1 MKKQRV
7 GMSLNDI
14 AILKD
19 NLRYDPKTGEF
30 FRKFHQSRPAAFC
43 WANNNATIKV
53 TGKDYA
59 KYHSVW
65 RAAVYFSH
73 GYYPAFEDSIVFK
86 DGNNANFRIDNL
98 LVVHPSED
106 ECTVMDFAIEHNLS
120 PQTVNHRMKNADR
133 YPRTIRNYTVY
144 FYKKD
149 LFMKN
154 CGDLIGR
161 RGKVII
167 DDEKIYNKPV
177 VLNEAKRGNK
187 LIRAFLKTHF
197 LMPTRWELTLCN

>member
-1 MKKQRV
+1 MKRRDIS
-7 GMSLNDI
+7 MSFKDI
-14 AILKD
+14 EHLKE

-106 ECTVMDFAIEHNLS
+106 ECTVMDFATEHNLS

-133 YPRTIRNYTVY
+133 YSRTIRNYTVY

-177 VLNEAKRGNK
+177 VLDEVKRGNK
-187 LIRAFLKTHF
+187 LIRAFLATHF
-197 LMPTRWELTLCN
+197 LMPTRWELTLC

>member
-1 MKKQRV
+1 MKKREIT
-7 GMSLNDI
+7 MSFKDI
-14 AILKD
+14 EHLKK

-106 ECTVMDFAIEHNLS
+106 ECTVMDFATEHNLS

-167 DDEKIYNKPV
+167 DDEKIYRKPV
-177 VLNEAKRGNK
+177 AEAKRGNK
-187 LIRAFLKTHF
+187 LIRAFLATHF
-197 LMPTRWELTLCN
+197 LMPTTWEMTLCN

>member
-1 MKKQRV
+1 MKRREIT
-7 GMSLNDI
+7 MSFKDI
-14 AILKD
+14 EHLKE
-19 NLRYDPKTGEF
+19 NLRYDQKTGEF

-106 ECTVMDFAIEHNLS
+106 ECTVMDFATEHNLS

-167 DDEKIYNKPV
+167 DDEKIYRKPV
-177 VLNEAKRGNK
+177 AEAKRGNK
-187 LIRAFLKTHF
+187 LIRAFLATHF
-197 LMPTRWELTLCN
+197 LMPDKWEMTLC

>member
-1 MKKQRV
+1 MKKREIT
-7 GMSLNDI
+7 MSFKDI
-14 AILKD
+14 EHLKE
-19 NLRYDPKTGEF
+19 NLRYDSKTGEF

-65 RAAVYFSH
+65 RAAVYFSY

-98 LVVHPSED
+98 LVIHPSED
-106 ECTVMDFAIEHNLS
+106 ECTVMDFATEHNLS

-167 DDEKIYNKPV
+167 DDEKIYRKPV
-177 VLNEAKRGNK
+177 AEAKRGNK
-187 LIRAFLKTHF
+187 LIRAFLATHF
-197 LMPTRWELTLCN
+197 LMPTNWEMTLC

>member
-1 MKKQRV
+1 MKRRDIT
-7 GMSLNDI
+7 MSLKDI
-14 AILKD
+14 EYLKE

-30 FRKFHQSRPAAFC
+30 FRKSHQSRPAAFC

-73 GYYPAFEDSIVFK
+73 GYYPAYEDSIVFK

-106 ECTVMDFAIEHNLS
+106 ECTVMDFATEHNLS
-120 PQTVNHRMKNADR
+120 PQTVNHRMKHETR
-133 YPRTIRNYTVY
+133 YSRTIRNYTVY

-177 VLNEAKRGNK
+177 VLDEVKRGNK
-187 LIRAFLKTHF
+187 LIRAFLATHF
-197 LMPTRWELTLCN
+197 LMPTRWELTLC

>member
-1 MKKQRV
+1 
-7 GMSLNDI
+7 MSLKDI
-14 AILKD
+14 DILKE
-19 NLRYDPKTGEF
+19 NLRYDPETGEF

-43 WANNNATIKV
+43 WANSNATIKV
-53 TGKDYA
+53 TGIDYV

-86 DGNNANFRIDNL
+86 DGNNKNFKIDNL
-98 LVVHPSED
+98 LVIHPSED
-106 ECTVMDFAIEHNLS
+106 ECTVMDFAAEHNLS

-149 LFMKN
+149 LFM
-154 CGDLIGR
+154 
-161 RGKVII
+161 
-167 DDEKIYNKPV
+167 
-177 VLNEAKRGNK
+177 
-187 LIRAFLKTHF
+187 
-197 LMPTRWELTLCN
+197 

>member
-1 MKKQRV
+1 MKRRDIS
-7 GMSLNDI
+7 MSFKDI
-14 AILKD
+14 EHLKE

-65 RAAVYFSH
+65 RAAVFFSH
-73 GYYPAFEDSIVFK
+73 GYYPAYEDSIVFK

-106 ECTVMDFAIEHNLS
+106 ECTVMDFATEHNLS

-167 DDEKIYNKPV
+167 DDEKIYRKPV
-177 VLNEAKRGNK
+177 AEAKRGNK
-187 LIRAFLKTHF
+187 LIRAFLATHF
-197 LMPTRWELTLCN
+197 LMPDKWEMTLC

>member
-19 NLRYDPKTGEF
+19 NLRYDSKTGEF

-65 RAAVYFSH
+65 RAAVFFSH
-73 GYYPAFEDSIVFK
+73 GY
-86 DGNNANFRIDNL
+86 
-98 LVVHPSED
+98 
-106 ECTVMDFAIEHNLS
+106 
-120 PQTVNHRMKNADR
+120 
-133 YPRTIRNYTVY
+133 
-144 FYKKD
+144 
-149 LFMKN
+149 
-154 CGDLIGR
+154 
-161 RGKVII
+161 
-167 DDEKIYNKPV
+167 
-177 VLNEAKRGNK
+177 
-187 LIRAFLKTHF
+187 
-197 LMPTRWELTLCN
+197 

>member
-1 MKKQRV
+1 MKKREIT
-7 GMSLNDI
+7 MSFKDI
-14 AILKD
+14 ENLKE

-106 ECTVMDFAIEHNLS
+106 ECTDGQPSHEKCRSLS
-120 PQTVNHRMKNADR
+120 THHKKLYGVLLQKRF
-133 YPRTIRNYTVY
+133 VY
-144 FYKKD
+144 
-149 LFMKN
+149 
-154 CGDLIGR
+154 
-161 RGKVII
+161 
-167 DDEKIYNKPV
+167 EK
-177 VLNEAKRGNK
+177 LR
-187 LIRAFLKTHF
+187 
-197 LMPTRWELTLCN
+197 

>member
-1 MKKQRV
+1 MKKRQIT
-7 GMSLNDI
+7 MSFKDI
-14 AILKD
+14 EHLKE

-65 RAAVYFSH
+65 RAAVFFSH

-106 ECTVMDFAIEHNLS
+106 ECTVMDFATEHNLS

-167 DDEKIYNKPV
+167 DDEKIYRKPV
-177 VLNEAKRGNK
+177 AEAKRGNK
-187 LIRAFLKTHF
+187 LIRAFLATHF
-197 LMPTRWELTLCN
+197 LMPTTWEMTLCN

>member
-1 MKKQRV
+1 MKKREIT
-7 GMSLNDI
+7 MSFKDI
-14 AILKD
+14 EHLKE

-65 RAAVYFSH
+65 RAAVYFSY

-106 ECTVMDFAIEHNLS
+106 ECTVMDFATEHNLS

-167 DDEKIYNKPV
+167 DDEKIYRKPV
-177 VLNEAKRGNK
+177 TEAKRGNK
-187 LIRAFLKTHF
+187 LIRAFLATHF
-197 LMPTRWELTLCN
+197 LMPTTWEMTLCN

>member
-7 GMSLNDI
+7 SMSLNDI
-14 AILKD
+14 AILKE
-19 NLRYDPKTGEF
+19 NLRYDPQKGEF
-30 FRKFHQSRPAAFC
+30 FRKFNGLRPAAFC
-43 WANNNATIKV
+43 WANSNATIKV
-53 TGKDYA
+53 TGTNYV

-86 DGNNANFRIDNL
+86 DGNNKNFKIDNL
-98 LVVHPSED
+98 LVIHPSDD
-106 ECTVMDFAIEHNLS
+106 ECTVMDFAMEHNLS
-120 PQTVNHRMKNADR
+120 PQTVNHRMKHEDR

-161 RGKVII
+161 RGKVIV
-167 DDEKIYNKPV
+167 DDVEIYTKPKPKNELKRKNKIIREF
-177 VLNEAKRGNK
+177 LATHT
-187 LIRAFLKTHF
+187 LIPK
-197 LMPTRWELTLCN
+197 RWEMTLC

>member
-1 MKKQRV
+1 MKKREIT
-7 GMSLNDI
+7 MSFKDI
-14 AILKD
+14 KHLKE

-65 RAAVYFSH
+65 RAAVFFSH

-98 LVVHPSED
+98 LVVNPSDD
-106 ECTVMDFAIEHNLS
+106 ECTIMDFAMEHNLS
-120 PQTVNHRMKNADR
+120 PQTVNHRMKHENR
-133 YPRTIRNYTVY
+133 YSRTIRNYTVY

-167 DDEKIYNKPV
+167 DDEKIYRKPV
-177 VLNEAKRGNK
+177 TEAKRGNK
-187 LIRAFLKTHF
+187 LIRAFLATHF
-197 LMPTRWELTLCN
+197 LMPDKWEMTLC

>member
-1 MKKQRV
+1 
-7 GMSLNDI
+7 MSFKDI
-14 AILKD
+14 EHLKE

-53 TGKDYA
+53 TAKDYA

-98 LVVHPSED
+98 LVVHPSDD
-106 ECTVMDFAIEHNLS
+106 ECTIMDFAMEHNLS
-120 PQTVNHRMKNADR
+120 PQTVNHRMKHENR
-133 YPRTIRNYTVY
+133 YSRTIRNYTVY

-177 VLNEAKRGNK
+177 VLDEVKRGNK
-187 LIRAFLKTHF
+187 LIRAFLATHF
-197 LMPTRWELTLCN
+197 LMPTTWEMTLCN

>member
-14 AILKD
+14 AILKE
-19 NLRYDPKTGEF
+19 NLQYDPKTGEF

-65 RAAVYFSH
+65 RAAVFFSH
-73 GYYPAFEDSIVFK
+73 GYYPAFEDSIVFV
-86 DGNNANFRIDNL
+86 DGDNTNFKINNL
-98 LVVHPSED
+98 LVVHPSDD
-106 ECTVMDFAIEHNLS
+106 ECTIMDFAMEHNLS
-120 PQTVNHRMKNADR
+120 PQTVNHRMKHEDR
-133 YPRTIRNYTVY
+133 YSRTIRNYTVY

-177 VLNEAKRGNK
+177 ALDETKRGNK
-187 LIRAFLKTHF
+187 LIRAFLSTHF
-197 LMPTRWELTLCN
+197 LMPTRWELNLCN

>member
-1 MKKQRV
+1 MKKREIT
-7 GMSLNDI
+7 MSFKDI
-14 AILKD
+14 EHLKE

-65 RAAVYFSH
+65 RAAVFFSH

-106 ECTVMDFAIEHNLS
+106 ECTVMDFATEHNLS

-167 DDEKIYNKPV
+167 DDEKIYRKPV
-177 VLNEAKRGNK
+177 AEAKRGNK
-187 LIRAFLKTHF
+187 LIRAFLATHF
-197 LMPTRWELTLCN
+197 LMPTTWEMTLCN

>member
-1 MKKQRV
+1 MKKREIT
-7 GMSLNDI
+7 MSFKDI
-14 AILKD
+14 EHLKE

-106 ECTVMDFAIEHNLS
+106 ECTVMDFATEHNLS
-120 PQTVNHRMKNADR
+120 PQTVNHRMKNAAR

-167 DDEKIYNKPV
+167 DDEKIYRKPV
-177 VLNEAKRGNK
+177 AEAKRGNK
-187 LIRAFLKTHF
+187 LIRAFLATHF
-197 LMPTRWELTLCN
+197 LMPTTWEMTLCN